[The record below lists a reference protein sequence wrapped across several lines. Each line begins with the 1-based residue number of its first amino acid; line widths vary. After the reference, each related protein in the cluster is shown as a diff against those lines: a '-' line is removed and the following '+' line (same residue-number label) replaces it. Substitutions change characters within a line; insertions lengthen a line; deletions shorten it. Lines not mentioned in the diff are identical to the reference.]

1 MVEQHGPEPQPHA
14 PPPSL
19 WPVGFAVGVAVL
31 LTGVVVGWL
40 VAAIGAT
47 IALVFGFLWVRDVT
61 GRAPHAGKPPPP
73 VGARAAT
80 EAGHALPLADE
91 GEIERF
97 PRSRFLEGATL
108 GLSGLIGGLIT
119 VPVAGL
125 AIVPTF
131 VGQKHEDVDVG
142 PLEAFP
148 ENEWQVVTFME
159 DPSEG
164 EVSRR
169 TAFVRSNGELQG
181 QPSLTILSNRCAHL
195 GCPVQAA
202 GPLDEAQKETVETS
216 NTVVTRI
223 PANPAAFACPC
234 HGGAYDTEGNVTA
247 GPPVR
252 ALDRYAYE
260 IRNGRVFLTGA
271 YSVGKVE
278 GEGKDAVITK
288 YDLMNPGLHV
298 DGPSS
303 LLYPIGPPR

>member
-1 MVEQHGPEPQPHA
+1 M
-14 PPPSL
+14 
-19 WPVGFAVGVAVL
+19 GFAVGVAVL

-40 VAAIGAT
+40 VAAIGAA

-61 GRAPHAGKPPPP
+61 GRAVPHVGEPPPP

-80 EAGHALPLADE
+80 EPGRALPLADE

-119 VPVAGL
+119 VPVAGF

-131 VGQKHEDVDVG
+131 VGQKHEEVDIG
-142 PLEAFP
+142 PIEAFP
-148 ENEWQVVTFME
+148 ENEWQVVTFLE

-169 TAFVRSNGELQG
+169 TAFVRNNGELQG

-202 GPLDEAQKETVETS
+202 GPLNEDEKETVQTT

-260 IRNGRVFLTGA
+260 LRNGRVFLTGA
-271 YSVGKVE
+271 YSVGRVE
-278 GEGKDAVITK
+278 GEGKEAVITA

-298 DGPSS
+298 DGPSA
-303 LLYPIGPPR
+303 LLYPLGPPR